1 MWLVN
6 VGFSI
11 TYGSIFAKTW
21 RLHKIFNS
29 TTLQVQV
36 IPDWKLLAAVGLLVV
51 FDLVAMGIWRIV
63 SPWSLLENP
72 LGACSAGPYGGY
84 FEIILLAQ
92 KGALTVGGSVLIYL
106 VKSLPVKF
114 NESKHLAGT
123 LYNTLLVSI
132 VYISVVLGLGEQ
144 LSPSSR
150 TIMSS
155 ALTIYGAACAVVL
168 VTGPKLLRIFSDSKA
183 SDEFVALDDD
193 GQQSAPSKAKAAA
206 AAPGKVG
213 TVESIETRRL
223 ALRNEYDAQCRK
235 LKTTEEQLEKQRARI
250 QELRAAMIDTDQE
263 LSHAHAHAGAAS
275 RILTS
280 SAAASDPH
288 HADDAQTQSPPSSE
302 LHSQIELLT

>member
-11 TYGSIFAKTW
+11 TYGSLFAKTW

-29 TTLQVQV
+29 MTLQVQV

-51 FDLVAMGIWRIV
+51 FDLVVMGIWRIV

-72 LGACSAGPYGGY
+72 LGACSAGPYGSA
-84 FEIILLAQ
+84 FEIILLSQ
-92 KGALTVGGSVLIYL
+92 KGALTVGGSVLIYF

-123 LYNTLLVSI
+123 LYNTLLVSV

-168 VTGPKLLRIFSDSKA
+168 VVGPKLLRIFSESKA

-193 GQQSAPSKAKAAA
+193 GQRGAPSKAKAAA
-206 AAPGKVG
+206 APGKAG
-213 TVESIETRRL
+213 AVESIETRRL

-235 LKTTEEQLEKQRARI
+235 LKATEEQLEKQRARI

-263 LSHAHAHAGAAS
+263 LSHAHAHTHAGAAS
-275 RILTS
+275 LS
-280 SAAASDPH
+280 NSMASDSH
-288 HADDAQTQSPPSSE
+288 QADDAQTRSPPSSE